1 MKEKIRVIL
10 KRGNEFVIECEKM
23 TATHSIITGEL
34 EKLDWEGCTKN
45 RPLYLDMSQV
55 SAVLHEDL
63 KNG

>member
-1 MKEKIRVIL
+1 MEKIRVIL
-10 KRGNEFVIECEKM
+10 KSGNEFVIECEKM
-23 TATHSIITGEL
+23 TATYSTITGEL
-34 EKLDWEGCTKN
+34 EKLDYKGCAKN